1 MRVVLFYLI
10 IASSVLWGAFYP
22 NILRLPAYQ
31 WLAFLFVLTTFR
43 INVNRKFII
52 VGLLFL
58 TYTAFIAEYFSSFL
72 YCLAIISFIYFFSS
86 SSIAILKFTTSINK
100 LKSYIIIAITLNS
113 VVLVYQYAFVDT
125 QFISGLFP
133 EPSHLG
139 YTLGPLLALMAV
151 NNSTKRLSLVN
162 LSICYLLSPSVT
174 LAVSFVVT
182 YILWLVRAK
191 DKLILFAVVVLM
203 LLIGSV
209 SLYCYS
215 AFELAGS
222 QAKNESLQ
230 IWLFGYFR
238 AFDLL
243 TNVSIFGVGP
253 FGWIPESGEQ
263 DASSFAIELMNQ
275 RDLASMIPFGIA
287 SFGPFFVFLLLY
299 FLYLVLKFDVSD
311 YWDTFFSLVVLGFI
325 VSACFRWAGFT
336 LTPLLIFA
344 SVLIAVRSKVKPI

>member
-1 MRVVLFYLI
+1 MRITLFYLV

-31 WLAFLFVLTTFR
+31 WLALLFVLTTFR
-43 INVNRKFII
+43 LSVNTKFII
-52 VGLLFL
+52 VGLPVL
-58 TYTAFIAEYFSSFL
+58 TYTAFVAQYFSSFL
-72 YCLAIISFIYFFSS
+72 YCFAIISFIYFFSS
-86 SSIAILKFTTSINK
+86 SSIAALKFTESNNK
-100 LKSYIIIAITLNS
+100 LKNYIFIAITLNS
-113 VVLVYQYAFVDT
+113 AVLVYQYAFLDT

-151 NNSTKRLSLVN
+151 NNSTQRLSLVN
-162 LSICYLLSPSVT
+162 LSICYLLSPSLT
-174 LAVSFVVT
+174 LTVSFVVT
-182 YILWLVRAK
+182 YILWLVRAINK
-191 DKLILFAVVVLM
+191 MILFAAVVLM
-203 LLIGSV
+203 LLIGAA
-209 SLYCYS
+209 SLYYYNT
-215 AFELAGS
+215 FELAAS

-230 IWLFGYFR
+230 IWLFGYVR

-253 FGWIPESGEQ
+253 FGWIPERGEE

-287 SFGPFFVFLLLY
+287 SFGPLSIFLLLY
-299 FLYLVLKFDVSD
+299 LLYLVLKFDVSD
-311 YWDTFFSLVVLGFI
+311 YWDTFFSLVVLGYI